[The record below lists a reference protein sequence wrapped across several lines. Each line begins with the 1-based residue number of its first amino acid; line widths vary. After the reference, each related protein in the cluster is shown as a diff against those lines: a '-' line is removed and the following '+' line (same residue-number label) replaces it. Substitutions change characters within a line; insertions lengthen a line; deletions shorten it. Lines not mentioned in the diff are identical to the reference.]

1 MDLHR
6 TKEGF
11 ALYKEKTQIGFCTLT
26 PAPKGAAIAA
36 LCIQPQW
43 RRKGYGSYF
52 LKEILRSFAG
62 YAPRAGRVISGKEGC
77 NMEHKT
83 VGFAVCGSFC
93 THHRAMEALEA
104 VKARYD
110 HVIPIV
116 SEVVADTD
124 TRFGTAHDLMREM
137 ERICDHRV
145 IATQKEA
152 EPIGPKGLLDLLI
165 IAPCTGSTLGKLAC
179 GIADTTVTL
188 AAKAHLRNCRPIL
201 LAPSTNDGLAA
212 SARNLGQLMARK
224 YIYLVPFR
232 QDDPEEKPA
241 SLVAD
246 FSLVADA
253 AQAALEGRQL
263 QPVLLGPAAP

>member
-1 MDLHR
+1 
-6 TKEGF
+6 
-11 ALYKEKTQIGFCTLT
+11 
-26 PAPKGAAIAA
+26 
-36 LCIQPQW
+36 
-43 RRKGYGSYF
+43 
-52 LKEILRSFAG
+52 
-62 YAPRAGRVISGKEGC
+62 
-77 NMEHKT
+77 MEHKT

-165 IAPCTGSTLGKLAC
+165 IAPCWPP
-179 GIADTTVTL
+179 
-188 AAKAHLRNCRPIL
+188 RPTCATA
-201 LAPSTNDGLAA
+201 APSCWLPLPTTGWPPRPGTWG
-212 SARNLGQLMARK
+212 S
-224 YIYLVPFR
+224 
-232 QDDPEEKPA
+232 
-241 SLVAD
+241 
-246 FSLVADA
+246 
-253 AQAALEGRQL
+253 
-263 QPVLLGPAAP
+263 

>member
-1 MDLHR
+1 MSSNSCSNR
-6 TKEGF
+6 PVQVGF
-11 ALYKEKTQIGFCTLT
+11 ALT
-26 PAPKGAAIAA
+26 
-36 LCIQPQW
+36 
-43 RRKGYGSYF
+43 
-52 LKEILRSFAG
+52 
-62 YAPRAGRVISGKEGC
+62 
-77 NMEHKT
+77 
-83 VGFAVCGSFC
+83 GSFC
-93 THHRAMEALEA
+93 TFHQGIEQMEAVA
-104 VKARYD
+104 AHPD
-110 HVIPIV
+110 WQVIPIL
-116 SEVVADTD
+116 SPNAYETD
-124 TRFGTAHDLMREM
+124 TRFGKAHDLMREM

-212 SARNLGQLMARK
+212 SARNLGQLMSRK

>member
-1 MDLHR
+1 
-6 TKEGF
+6 
-11 ALYKEKTQIGFCTLT
+11 
-26 PAPKGAAIAA
+26 
-36 LCIQPQW
+36 
-43 RRKGYGSYF
+43 
-52 LKEILRSFAG
+52 
-62 YAPRAGRVISGKEGC
+62 
-77 NMEHKT
+77 MEHKT

-263 QPVLLGPAAP
+263 QPVLLGAPAARGG